1 MALHLLCSLQ
11 LSVFLQTACTGSAL
25 VKVAADPTWPR
36 QPYMRPNMY
45 RCGKQ
50 CLVASVHDFGVHTAE
65 WQCCMPS
72 VTTSGCPNIQLS
84 GAHHLPHSAVSRLTA
99 PAHLRQCEHKNGS
112 LCLVDSAAAL
122 IGWRLELL

>member
-1 MALHLLCSLQ
+1 MAVLHAISDHVR
-11 LSVFLQTACTGSAL
+11 LS
-25 VKVAADPTWPR
+25 
-36 QPYMRPNMY
+36 
-45 RCGKQ
+45 
-50 CLVASVHDFGVHTAE
+50 
-65 WQCCMPS
+65 
-72 VTTSGCPNIQLS
+72 NIQLS